1 MVLLVAVIIGLA
13 ATLIRAKATGRHLSP
28 IELKLSWFVFLAVV
42 PQIIAFQVPA
52 VGRKVPE
59 SIIPAILVVTQL
71 LLLVFV
77 FENLTQPGFWALGIG
92 LLANFIAIASNGG
105 WMPISPDTVRRIL
118 PSIPGGVELVG
129 HRLGLSKD
137 WILPGNDIRMFWLSD
152 RFTLPDW
159 IPYRVAFSIGDIF
172 IAIGTF
178 LLVWS
183 LSNFEKKETK

>member
-1 MVLLVAVIIGLA
+1 MVLLVSVVIGLA
-13 ATLIRAKATGRHLSP
+13 ATIIRAKATGRHLKP
-28 IELKLSWFVFLAVV
+28 VELHHSWFVFLAVV

-71 LLLVFV
+71 LLLVFA

-118 PSIPGGVELVG
+118 PSIPGEVELVG
-129 HRLGLSKD
+129 QRLGLSKD
-137 WILPGNDIRMFWLSD
+137 WILPGNDIRMLWLSD

-172 IAIGTF
+172 IAIGAF